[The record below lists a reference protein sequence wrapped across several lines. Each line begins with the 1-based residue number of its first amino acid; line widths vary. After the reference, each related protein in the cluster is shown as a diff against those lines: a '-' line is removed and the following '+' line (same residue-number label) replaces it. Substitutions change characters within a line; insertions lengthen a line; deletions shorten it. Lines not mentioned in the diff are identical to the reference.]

1 MSVLSNSAQM
11 IVKSGL
17 SLAGVLGLAA
27 LVASPA
33 SAESAVRGSVS
44 YVTPSGFVTTVSG
57 EAVLPEGLY
66 FPGSGAND
74 YVFTGNLATTTTPVL
89 MINGGVPTAVPL
101 ATTGTTIK
109 QSVITRL
116 DAITGNTPADLD
128 AYAAILKAAA
138 GADGLE

>member
-11 IVKSGL
+11 ILKTGL

-33 SAESAVRGSVS
+33 SAESAIRGSVS
-44 YVTPSGFVTTVSG
+44 EVTPAGFVTTVSG

-66 FPGSGAND
+66 YPGAGGD
-74 YVFTGNLATTTTPVL
+74 YVFTGDFTTAGVPVL
-89 MINGGVPTAVPL
+89 TINGGEPTVVPVATA
-101 ATTGTTIK
+101 GTTIK
-109 QSVITRL
+109 QAVIAELDGLDPATRP
-116 DAITGNTPADLD
+116 GLD